1 MEETEEDPA
10 ENLVSEKA
18 VEVEADKPDSK
29 RAKLDNEISLLDR
42 LHGSD
47 PLSALRDLD
56 QLMQADLVRQG
67 IIYVTDGLDSTSSV
81 PSSVLRLYVDTG

>member
-10 ENLVSEKA
+10 ENLVPEKA

-67 IIYVTDGLDSTSSV
+67 IINRHTSIFSLLTK
-81 PSSVLRLYVDTG
+81 SWLF